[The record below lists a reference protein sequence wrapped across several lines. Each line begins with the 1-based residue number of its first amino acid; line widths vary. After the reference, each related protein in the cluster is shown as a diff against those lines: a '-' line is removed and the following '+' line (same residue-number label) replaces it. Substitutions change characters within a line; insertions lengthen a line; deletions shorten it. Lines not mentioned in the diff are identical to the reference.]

1 MNIQEQPRKKKSGC
15 LKGIIIFI
23 VIYIVCSVLSG
34 IWLGKMFSSGATLEN
49 NSVYVLKMKGTLVE
63 QGQEDNPFAS
73 LMGEMPGYS
82 ATEVVGLDDLVH
94 NIRLAKEN
102 DKIRGI
108 LLQGGE
114 MQMGLASAKALR
126 DALIDYKE
134 SGKFLIAYS
143 SNYTHANY
151 YVACVADSLYL
162 NPTGT
167 VGWNG
172 LSANKMYFKRLLDKI
187 GVEMQVLKVG
197 TFKSAVEPYVM
208 TKMSDADRQQT
219 RQYIDG
225 LWNELLQGVSASRHI
240 TPEDLNRYADLYM
253 ELQQAE
259 AYVENGFVDRLV
271 YTEDIDSILIR
282 LTGTDD
288 YNKISTSALATITAK
303 QTESD
308 NKIAV
313 LYAEGEITDTEGNG
327 IVGTKMVKEIAKIRK
342 DDDVKAVVLRVNSP
356 GGSADA
362 SEQIWHAV
370 QTLREK
376 GLPVVVSMGDYAA
389 SGGYYISCGADYIY
403 AEPTTLTGS
412 IGIFGLI
419 PNLDKVRDKV
429 GLDIDGVKTNAY
441 SDLQTNA
448 MYKGMNKEEHE
459 KMQRMVERGY
469 DLFTRRCAEGRH
481 TSQDDI
487 KAIGEGRVW
496 LGKDATGIGLVD
508 AIGGLDKAVAKAAE
522 MAGTSD
528 YELTYYPNKKDF
540 YTQLMEA
547 FDTSSDEEK
556 LIMKMKELCSQP
568 RVMTLMN
575 FPVIH

>member
-1 MNIQEQPRKKKSGC
+1 MNNQEQPRKKKSGC

-82 ATEVVGLDDLVH
+82 AKEVVGLDDLVH

-240 TPEDLNRYADLYM
+240 TPEDLNRYADMYM
-253 ELQQAE
+253 GLQQTE
-259 AYVENGFVDRLV
+259 TYVENGFVDRLV

-327 IVGTKMVKEIAKIRK
+327 IVGTKMVREIAKIRK

-403 AEPTTLTGS
+403 AEPSTLTGS
-412 IGIFGLI
+412 IGIFGLV
-419 PNLDKVRDKV
+419 PNLNEVRNKI
-429 GLDIDGVKTNAY
+429 GLDIDGLKTNSY
-441 SDLQTNA
+441 SDLQVNA
-448 MYKGMNKEEHE
+448 MYKGMDDNERA
-459 KMQRMVERGY
+459 KMQQMVERGY

-481 TSQDDI
+481 TSQDNI

-508 AIGGLDKAVAKAAE
+508 GIGGLDEAVAKAAE
-522 MAGTSD
+522 MAETSD

-556 LIMKMKELCSQP
+556 LIMKMKELCLQP

>member
-1 MNIQEQPRKKKSGC
+1 MNNQEQPRKKKSGC

-82 ATEVVGLDDLVH
+82 AKEVVGLDDLVH

-126 DALIDYKE
+126 HALIDYKE

>member
-1 MNIQEQPRKKKSGC
+1 MNNQEQPRKKKSGC

-82 ATEVVGLDDLVH
+82 AKEVVGLDDLVH